1 MPAKSLG
8 TLATIYATDELQ
20 HPFPHYT
27 MLSEADMN
35 NPTGRSDARA
45 HSYASPLSTQH
56 CLKGEGFNSRIAVAW
71 KGKESEIPK
80 NVSQVLL
87 AGIVGVILLSAK
99 LL

>member
-8 TLATIYATDELQ
+8 TLAMIYATDELQ
-20 HPFPHYT
+20 YPLPHYT

-56 CLKGEGFNSRIAVAW
+56 CLKGEGFTA
-71 KGKESEIPK
+71 E
-80 NVSQVLL
+80 
-87 AGIVGVILLSAK
+87 LLSLGRERSRKFLKIQGCSKYFWQA
-99 LL
+99 L